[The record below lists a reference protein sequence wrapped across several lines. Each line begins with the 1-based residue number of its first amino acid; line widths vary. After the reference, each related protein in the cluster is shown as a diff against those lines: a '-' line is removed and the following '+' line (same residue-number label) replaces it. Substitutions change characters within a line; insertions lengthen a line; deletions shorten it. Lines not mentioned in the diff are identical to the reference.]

1 VYITVDR
8 RDEPYKTVFAGVS
21 SINYNMYIIILMY
34 IFLMNTVEANLTGN
48 KSEKK
53 PEDRENNTTI
63 EVDLNYAPAVGLMR

>member
-1 VYITVDR
+1 
-8 RDEPYKTVFAGVS
+8 
-21 SINYNMYIIILMY
+21 MY